1 MKKILLSVIMVASF
15 SMFCHAQTP
24 DPNVV
29 MAEKMLA
36 FVRADN
42 ADSLYSYMA
51 DEVRGMV
58 KPESLK
64 GTLAKVEAMAGKY
77 KGHGAWE
84 VQTVM
89 GTRAYVSMLQ
99 FENAELAMLI
109 VFNDAGRMLGIQIL
123 PPEAVKKN

>member
-1 MKKILLSVIMVASF
+1 MKEILLSVIMAASF

-24 DPNVV
+24 DPNVA

-42 ADSLYSYMA
+42 ADSLMA

-89 GTRAYVSMLQ
+89 GTRAYVLMLQ

>member
-1 MKKILLSVIMVASF
+1 MKKILLSVIMAASF
-15 SMFCHAQTP
+15 STFCHAQTP
-24 DPNVV
+24 DPNVA

-42 ADSLYSYMA
+42 ADSLYSY
-51 DEVRGMV
+51 
-58 KPESLK
+58 
-64 GTLAKVEAMAGKY
+64 MAGKY

>member
-1 MKKILLSVIMVASF
+1 MKKILLSVIMAASF

-24 DPNVV
+24 DPNVA

-89 GTRAYVSMLQ
+89 GTRASSRCCSLRTPNWPCSLYSTMR
-99 FENAELAMLI
+99 AACLAY
-109 VFNDAGRMLGIQIL
+109 RYCH
-123 PPEAVKKN
+123 PKR